1 MSARPQQ
8 NNHINN
14 RFRVKQEFP
23 FAALPPIINFGH
35 YQYNFNSNFNHIPQ
49 LNVHQ
54 SNSNFNQIQPLNIHQ
69 SNSIK
74 IHKTE
79 TINELNT
86 NYNCD
91 KCDAA
96 FFYKND
102 VINHKKYSECTE
114 RPYLCPFCERPFKSL
129 LSVKKHCYNLHSH
142 ILNWD
147 IIGELLKFIEKT
159 EKTHKHNKKNLN
171 YAKMVRKFARDY
183 FLIREQKN
191 GKKKK

>member
-1 MSARPQQ
+1 MSARPHPKYNM
-8 NNHINN
+8 NNTY
-14 RFRVKQEFP
+14 RVKPEFNFP
-23 FAALPPIINFGH
+23 SLPPLINFNQKYH
-35 YQYNFNSNFNHIPQ
+35 FNFNSN
-49 LNVHQ
+49 
-54 SNSNFNQIQPLNIHQ
+54 SNQIPHHIGHQ